1 MRKPSSI
8 TFTVGTRCKTSFLT
22 STTTA
27 VGTQQMSK
35 IQKIGRQTKKLF
47 NHYEHAKII
56 QPICSINQILSDIH
70 LIFESHDPK
79 GLGHF

>member
-1 MRKPSSI
+1 MRKPISK

-35 IQKIGRQTKKLF
+35 IQKIGRQTKNYSITMSMQKSF
-47 NHYEHAKII
+47 NQSA
-56 QPICSINQILSDIH
+56 Q
-70 LIFESHDPK
+70 LIKS
-79 GLGHF
+79 